1 MALHER
7 TTSLGGIVQVV
18 RGDARVDTEVALP
31 AIQRRI
37 KAAFDHADILA
48 PQR

>member
-1 MALHER
+1 MH
-7 TTSLGGIVQVV
+7 V
-18 RGDARVDTEVALP
+18 VDTEVALP

-37 KAAFDHADILA
+37 KAAFDPADILA